1 MEYNGYPVIQ
11 FGSFRQNVGCNDAPT
26 PRNTPSS
33 GTPRRN
39 SRQTPRRTPG
49 NSSRGNSPREQYSPR
64 SPRKSPVKYNNIQ
77 EQLDFANSK
86 YDEVLN
92 KYMRTPCRYITEKQE
107 EDVWAWGIF
116 SEVVLP
122 MLKIIDDE

>member
-1 MEYNGYPVIQ
+1 MEYTGYPVIQ
-11 FGSFRQNVGCNDAPT
+11 FGSFRKNVQCQGAST
-26 PRNTPSS
+26 QRSTPST
-33 GTPRRN
+33 GTPR
-39 SRQTPRRTPG
+39 G
-49 NSSRGNSPREQYSPR
+49 YYSPR
-64 SPRKSPVKYNNIQ
+64 SPRRSPVKYNNIQ

-86 YDEVLN
+86 YEEVLN
-92 KYMRTPCRYITEKQE
+92 KYMRTPCKYITEKQE